1 MSLPQGILVGLLQTS
16 GDLWFFA
23 TACCAILC
31 VILSFQDGRQDLTQ
45 VRMEPASSSRLPL
58 RHTSLSPTASGLPKI
73 GSRSYLISPVAP
85 TCAPLRSRDPLEHP
99 SCLLLPFP
107 PHPQASQTDRGR
119 RITDRATGRPDGTD
133 HRVEGAGKEKDG
145 VGARQTVRGRAY
157 V

>member
-1 MSLPQGILVGLLQTS
+1 MSLPRAFWLGCSRLLETHAVLFCPSRTEDKTS
-16 GDLWFFA
+16 HRSGWKPE
-23 TACCAILC
+23 
-31 VILSFQDGRQDLTQ
+31 SG
-45 VRMEPASSSRLPL
+45 PASSSRLPL
-58 RHTSLSPTASGLPKI
+58 RHTPLSPTASGLPEI